1 MDTAISVSHGIR
13 KILRW
18 IEWFLIAHC
27 IVRTLTSVAFEP
39 GVVTYLQLGLF
50 VGSIAALSFFFP
62 ANRPLWQ
69 RRGYIGIEMLVL
81 LLTITLPIN
90 TFLFF
95 ELFVLKACFLLSRR
109 DVIVGTAITA
119 SLFLTQIM
127 WQLPQLIE
135 ESRVNSAAYLDQPGQ
150 IAFDIFV
157 EYLVGCTFVVLFGVV
172 FASEQRSRLR
182 AERLAGEV
190 EALATKLERTRIARD
205 IHDSLGHSLT
215 TLDVQIA
222 LAQRYSQLESQP
234 LTQHQPL
241 LHICSPTMGHPPRTA
256 QLEVGQLET
265 GQPAVGQAN
274 NNRIKLKQ
282 SLNAAQQLVTQCLAE
297 ARQSLHTMRESSF
310 CLDDALQTLVEQM
323 RQSFRVK
330 LKVQLPE
337 LPQQLNY
344 QLYLIAKEGLRNVQK
359 HAQATQVSLT
369 LTAVGQQVILT
380 LVDDGCGFELANVN
394 SGYGLQGMQERS
406 QLLGGQLTVNSQLQ
420 KGTRLRVTVPVDPA
434 AIKTARSAQP
444 TPAGAP
450 KLVLGTQGG
459 SLIASQ

>member
-13 KILRW
+13 RILAW
-18 IEWFLIAHC
+18 IEWFLLAHC

-69 RRGYIGIEMLVL
+69 RRGYIALEMLIL
-81 LLTITLPIN
+81 LLTVTSPIN

-109 DVIVGTAITA
+109 DVILGTAITA

-127 WQLPQLIE
+127 WQLPKLIE

-222 LAQRYSQLESQP
+222 LAQRYSQLESHPPVQN
-234 LTQHQPL
+234 QPL
-241 LHICSPTMGHPPRTA
+241 LQIYSSVASHQTEISSP
-256 QLEVGQLET
+256 ESK
-265 GQPAVGQAN
+265 QAN
-274 NNRIKLKQ
+274 RNRTKLQQ

-310 CLDDALQTLVEQM
+310 CLNDALQTLAEQM
-323 RQSFRVK
+323 RQSFQVK
-330 LKVQLPE
+330 LKVQLPV

-344 QLYLIAKEGLRNVQK
+344 QLYLIAKEGLSNVQK

-369 LTAVGQQVILT
+369 LMSAGQQVILT
-380 LVDDGCGFELANVN
+380 LVDDGCGFDLSAVN

-406 QLLGGQLTVNSQLQ
+406 QLLGGQLTVHSQLQ

-434 AIKTARSAQP
+434 AVKSAHPANATQNTAPTVSAA
-444 TPAGAP
+444 TPD
-450 KLVLGTQGG
+450 G
-459 SLIASQ
+459 SLMASQ